1 MNEKDDYKRIRTDA
15 RLDRIARWIETW
27 HEIRYFGKALGKLGE
42 WIIRILIS
50 TWLVVEIWN
59 RVFGK

>member
-1 MNEKDDYKRIRTDA
+1 MNEDERKRIRTDA

-50 TWLVVEIWN
+50 AWLVVEIWN